1 MGNTPHSLL
10 NVLTLITVAEL
21 SQGLGLMGGVR
32 EEHTTK
38 DEMPK
43 VFEKVTG
50 TNGPQTTRSQEAL
63 GSCNPLRAEFA
74 AQRLPPSVTGHHN
87 EKITSSGQ
95 RDISINH

>member
-1 MGNTPHSLL
+1 MENTPHSLL

-32 EEHTTK
+32 EEHTTT

-63 GSCNPLRAEFA
+63 GSCNSSKSRICCTA
-74 AQRLPPSVTGHHN
+74 AASFCHWTPQ
-87 EKITSSGQ
+87 
-95 RDISINH
+95 